1 RYAPD
6 VLLAEIEVY
15 HSRPAQPTRRL
26 SLGAL
31 DLPVDPSPGLGGLL
45 LGAVVA
51 RHSRELSVDDLLEV
65 THLLRQVERGERVV
79 QPRLR
84 HRYQIDRHG
93 LAVSRHRLE
102 SDGDEIRFDFATTG
116 TDLAQVLGAVYALER
131 LAGEHRRTIAPLLDR
146 ATRWRGPI
154 GASLIQ
160 HLAGARSSE
169 LSALADPRGWAMNIL
184 GLDPTGPTP
193 DRRDIMRCYRAR
205 MREIHPDHGGDSTDA
220 STSIIELNE
229 ARRILTN
236 PLVAV

>member
-1 RYAPD
+1 
-6 VLLAEIEVY
+6 
-15 HSRPAQPTRRL
+15 
-26 SLGAL
+26 
-31 DLPVDPSPGLGGLL
+31 
-45 LGAVVA
+45 
-51 RHSRELSVDDLLEV
+51 
-65 THLLRQVERGERVV
+65 
-79 QPRLR
+79 
-84 HRYQIDRHG
+84 
-93 LAVSRHRLE
+93 VSRHRLE

-236 PLVAV
+236 PLVAVTPGAHSADRSINVVQVFEFAMSCLWKCPHHHDGKQLTESQQRHHASMAPARIEEHAGTQ